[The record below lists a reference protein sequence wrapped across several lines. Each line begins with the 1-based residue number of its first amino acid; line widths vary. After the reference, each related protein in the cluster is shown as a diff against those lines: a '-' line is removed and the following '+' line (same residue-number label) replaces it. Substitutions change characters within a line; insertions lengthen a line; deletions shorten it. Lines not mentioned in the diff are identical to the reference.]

1 MLSWF
6 ILPPREEL
14 NPNVGGAVPR
24 SGRAGPSKVL
34 DAFTVF
40 SMGADTLD
48 AGWASPSTVRDCPV
62 HPTGPKEV
70 RHDPGR
76 SSLESPGGSPI
87 PIFGRLDVKQT
98 THLST

>member
-1 MLSWF
+1 MKWRQQKS
-6 ILPPREEL
+6 EAADT
-14 NPNVGGAVPR
+14 PNVGGAVPR

-48 AGWASPSTVRDCPV
+48 AEWAGPSTARDRPA

-70 RHDPGR
+70 WYDPGR
-76 SSLESPGGSPI
+76 SSLESPRGSLI
-87 PIFGRLDVKQT
+87 PIFGRLDVKQM